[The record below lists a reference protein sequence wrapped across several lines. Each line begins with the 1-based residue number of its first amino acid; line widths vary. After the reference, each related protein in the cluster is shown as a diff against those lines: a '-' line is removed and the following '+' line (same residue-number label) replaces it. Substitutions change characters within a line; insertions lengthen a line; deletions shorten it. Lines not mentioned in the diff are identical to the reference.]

1 VERKRNQ
8 SPFVLLLGSMMGL
21 LGLLPKF
28 TTQEQLK
35 QIAEKKKACYISDGQ

>member
-28 TTQEQLK
+28 TTQDLSSRAKFFCQTFGKPNL
-35 QIAEKKKACYISDGQ
+35 